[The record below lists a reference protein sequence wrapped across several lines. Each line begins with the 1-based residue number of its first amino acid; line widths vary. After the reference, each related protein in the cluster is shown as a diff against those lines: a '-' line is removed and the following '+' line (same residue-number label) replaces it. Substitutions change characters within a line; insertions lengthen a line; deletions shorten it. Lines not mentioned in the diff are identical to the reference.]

1 LAEIKHRVF
10 FALCP
15 DAPVRARIAQ
25 AARRMHL
32 LTQGR
37 RIPEQQLH
45 LTLAFIGAVSEEDLK
60 QLLSPPKGIF
70 TPAFLMT
77 LDEWGW
83 WARKSIGW
91 AGPSVVP
98 TALRQLA
105 DNLENWLRAAGF
117 NLEPRHFAAHVTL
130 VRHGES
136 AVLPKFSA
144 PIHWHVGEFSLVNSL
159 LAPEGARYNV
169 LGKWLL
175 Q

>member
-1 LAEIKHRVF
+1 LGGIKHRVF

-15 DAPVRARIAQ
+15 DATVRARIAQ
-25 AARRMHL
+25 AAGRMHR

-45 LTLAFIGAVSEEDLK
+45 LTLAFIGEVSDEDLK
-60 QLLSPPKGIF
+60 QLLSPPKDIF
-70 TPAFLMT
+70 TPAFLLT

-83 WARKSIGW
+83 WARKAVGW

-98 TALRQLA
+98 AALRQLA
-105 DNLENWLRAAGF
+105 DNLHSWLRDAGF
-117 NLEPRHFAAHVTL
+117 DLEARSFAAHVTL

-136 AVLPKFSA
+136 VVLPKFSEL
-144 PIHWHVGEFSLVNSL
+144 IHWHVREFSLVNSL
-159 LAPEGARYNV
+159 LTPEGARYNV